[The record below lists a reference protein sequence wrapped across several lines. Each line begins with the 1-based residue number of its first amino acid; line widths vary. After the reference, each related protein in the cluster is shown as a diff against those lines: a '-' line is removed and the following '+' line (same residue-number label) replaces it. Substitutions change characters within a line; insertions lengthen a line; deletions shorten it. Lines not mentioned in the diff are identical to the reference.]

1 MLAYARDS
9 RWHGTVRGSRCV
21 DIITGFY
28 PSCDFVSSRARV
40 LTESKVMFFLII
52 GAVYVA
58 RERKWFSLFVAI
70 AVRTMVLCVSW
81 CAADALE
88 RGAHALRASGG

>member
-1 MLAYARDS
+1 MRYYVVQS
-9 RWHGTVRGSRCV
+9 E
-21 DIITGFY
+21 GFDLVTWY
-28 PSCDFVSSRARV
+28 
-40 LTESKVMFFLII
+40 FFIYIII

-70 AVRTMVLCVSW
+70 AVRTMVCVSW

>member
-1 MLAYARDS
+1 MLAYARDR

-21 DIITGFY
+21 DKITGLSPRAILCRPKRGLR
-28 PSCDFVSSRARV
+28 PSHMVIC
-40 LTESKVMFFLII
+40 FLII